1 MVIATTKLIL
11 KHVNLMV
18 ETVVELVSI
27 HTIASIVLVT
37 VISMKMKSVT
47 LK

>member
-1 MVIATTKLIL
+1 MTKLIL
-11 KHVNLMV
+11 KNVTLMV

-27 HTIASIVLVT
+27 HTIAPIVLVT
-37 VISMKMKSVT
+37 VKSMRMKSVT